1 MMGFREHGVMLYLDS
16 ILYLSFIKLQ
26 ADKSLGRSYAG
37 LLAFV
42 EGLHQMGYLN
52 EEQYLA
58 HKNRYSLPLDEEPR
72 QLTLEET
79 KKAQERKLLERRFA
93 QVIDQWEIHKDKT
106 WRKHWVQKAHE
117 YGDLT
122 NAKKLLAFVEARK
135 TVKETF

>member
-16 ILYLSFIKLQ
+16 TLYLGFIKLQ
-26 ADKSLGRSYAG
+26 ADKCLGRSYAG

-58 HKNRYSLPLDEEPR
+58 QKKHYSQPLDEKPR
-72 QLTLEET
+72 QLTLEES
-79 KKAQERKLLERRFA
+79 KKAEERKLLEKQFA
-93 QVIDQWEIHKDKT
+93 QIIEQWDLHPDKT
-106 WRKHWVQKAHE
+106 WREHWTRKAHE
-117 YGDLT
+117 YGDLI

>member
-16 ILYLSFIKLQ
+16 TLYLSFIKLQ

-58 HKNRYSLPLDEEPR
+58 HKKRYSLPLDEEPR
-72 QLTLEET
+72 QLTLEES
-79 KKAQERKLLERRFA
+79 KKAQERKQLEKLFA
-93 QVIDQWEIHKDKT
+93 HVKKQWEIHKDKS
-106 WRKHWVQKAHE
+106 WRENWTRKARE
-117 YGDLT
+117 YGDIT

-135 TVKETF
+135 EGL